1 MEANME
7 KPAHW
12 AEGLALASAALW
24 PLLLGSMLNRGLIT
38 RDEFRE
44 LIDGALLSLENLEV
58 DTPLARLPSG
68 ASRSTGN
75 PAGSTI
81 LRKADRTLSSEGRG
95 APSCA
100 MYP

>member
-24 PLLLGSMLNRGLIT
+24 PLLLGSMLSRGLIT

-44 LIDGALLSLENLEV
+44 IIDGALLSLENLEV
-58 DTPLARLPSG
+58 DTPLAAIRAARASLEELSDLPEIPP
-68 ASRSTGN
+68 RS
-75 PAGSTI
+75 
-81 LRKADRTLSSEGRG
+81 SS
-95 APSCA
+95 
-100 MYP
+100 

>member
-1 MEANME
+1 ME

-58 DTPLARLPSG
+58 DTPLAAIRAARASLEELFDLPEIPP
-68 ASRSTGN
+68 RS
-75 PAGSTI
+75 
-81 LRKADRTLSSEGRG
+81 
-95 APSCA
+95 PS
-100 MYP
+100 